1 MLHIMIGPVIKNHI
15 RKGRLTPDLLFR
27 ILGDKWLRL
36 GVLLLVL
43 AALAYQVSLVV
54 WQFIPTPEQVAS
66 QQRAQVV
73 HSGSTDKARVNF
85 QQQANAISR
94 AFLFG
99 NPVVEAVVVEVEEAP
114 ETQLGYKLRGIYF
127 SPDERLSSAIVE
139 VKPNKSQQYLISD
152 EFAENITLA
161 RIELDHILINR
172 YGKVERLNLQK
183 RVPPTGQGL
192 ASGADG
198 VTGHQAALLR
208 SYKKRYTSNPM
219 ALATRFQAIP
229 VQQDGKNIGFK
240 LKPLRGESLL
250 KKLNFE
256 AEDVFTAVNGVSL
269 KNPFEALDALKSLTT
284 AKKIS
289 VTFIRNGAEQTQDFK
304 L

>member
-1 MLHIMIGPVIKNHI
+1 M
-15 RKGRLTPDLLFR
+15 TPDLLFK
-27 ILGDKWLRL
+27 ILGDKRLRL
-36 GVLLLVL
+36 VVLLLVL
-43 AALAYQVSLVV
+43 AALAHQVSLVV
-54 WQFIPTPEQVAS
+54 WQLVPVPDQAAS

-73 HSGSTDKARVNF
+73 RIVSSAKTGANF
-85 QQQANAISR
+85 QQQANAIGK

-99 NPVVEAVVVEVEEAP
+99 KAEVKVAEIAVEEAP
-114 ETQLGYKLRGIYF
+114 ETKLGYKLRGLYY
-127 SPDERLSSAIVE
+127 STDERLSSAIIE
-139 VKPNKSQQYLISD
+139 VKANKSKHYLIND
-152 EFAENITLA
+152 ELADKITLA
-161 RIELDHILINR
+161 GIGPDHVLINR
-172 YGKVERLNLQK
+172 YGKIERLNLEK
-183 RVPPTGQGL
+183 PVPATGQALTTSAG
-192 ASGADG
+192 G
-198 VTGHQAALLR
+198 VGSARQAAILR

-256 AEDVFTAVNGVSL
+256 ADDVFTAVNGVSL

-284 AKKIS
+284 ADNIS
-289 VTFIRNGAEQTQDFK
+289 VTFMRNGAEQTQDFK

>member
-1 MLHIMIGPVIKNHI
+1 MIGPVIKIHI
-15 RKGRLTPDLLFR
+15 RKGHLTPDLLFR

-36 GVLLLVL
+36 VVLLLVL

-66 QQRAQVV
+66 QQRAQFVR
-73 HSGSTDKARVNF
+73 SGSTDKERATF

-127 SPDERLSSAIVE
+127 SPVERLSSAIVE
-139 VKPNKSQQYLISD
+139 VKPNKSQQYLIND

-161 RIELDHILINR
+161 RIEQDHILINR
-172 YGKVERLNLQK
+172 YGKIERLNLQK
-183 RVPPTGQGL
+183 RVPQTGQVL
-192 ASGADG
+192 ASGAG
-198 VTGHQAALLR
+198 GGAGYQAALLR

-256 AEDVFTAVNGVSL
+256 ANDVFTAVNGVSL

-289 VTFIRNGAEQTQDFK
+289 VTFIRNGAEQTLDFK
-304 L
+304 I

>member
-1 MLHIMIGPVIKNHI
+1 M
-15 RKGRLTPDLLFR
+15 TPDLLFKV
-27 ILGDKWLRL
+27 LGDKRLRL
-36 GVLLLVL
+36 VVLLLVL
-43 AALAYQVSLVV
+43 AALAHQVALVV
-54 WQFIPTPEQVAS
+54 WQFIPASEQAAT
-66 QQRAQVV
+66 QQRTQVV
-73 HSGSTDKARVNF
+73 RSGTTAKPGANF
-85 QQQANAISR
+85 QQQANAIGK

-99 NPVVEAVVVEVEEAP
+99 KAEVETAVVEVEVAP

-139 VKPNKSQQYLISD
+139 VKPGKSEHYLIND
-152 EFAENITLA
+152 EFADKITLA
-161 RIELDHILINR
+161 GIERDHILINR
-172 YGKVERLNLQK
+172 YGKMERLNLQQP
-183 RVPPTGQGL
+183 VPSTGQDLTNAAAGGS
-192 ASGADG
+192 ARQS
-198 VTGHQAALLR
+198 ALLR
-208 SYKKRYTSNPM
+208 SYRKRYTSNPM

-256 AEDVFTAVNGVSL
+256 ADDVFTAVNGVAL

-284 AKKIS
+284 AGNIS
-289 VTFIRNGAEQTQDFK
+289 VTFMRNGAEQTQDFK